1 MSRGPPPHNSKQMH
15 QTIPPYLDVAN
26 AKSVQGP
33 IPPPPHFRPQG
44 HPGPPPPPPNF
55 RPQGGPP
62 HGPPGMPGPGGPGGP
77 PPPPGGMGGPGP
89 HQMQIPLRQRVESTF
104 FVDCTETP
112 VSKMDEAAYR
122 RKLTSYEVYSIRK
135 VQPVGKEKS
144 TWAKVS
150 ITKEPL
156 TQDDIAVQ
164 LKKLQASSQAVSDK
178 KAALYPF
185 QQTQV
190 NKLLDKLNNE
200 ETDPNFTWS
209 LSQLDRREKT
219 TNKVR
224 ETVLISVVVK
234 RCVREDVEASGVYA
248 AIERNKHERALAMNR
263 QPLPPM
269 QQEGPPPQMI
279 NPPINGPGNPNQQGQ
294 PPPNG
299 PRGPPGGP
307 LPNNGPPPNIRR
319 PSNRRRRR
327 SGFPSDSDSASDI
340 GSDTDSSAASTLSSS
355 LATTISS
362 RSDERSRRFNSR
374 GRRRGRSQSRH
385 REHHKEYY
393 NPRRDASE
401 QPQFGEV
408 PRNSSAQP
416 RYIAEIPMSPVAA
429 PIMAPPA
436 LTPAENFTQGFQLG
450 REIERTKLLAQ
461 RPLVVDEPG
470 ALTIAG
476 RNERRYST
484 PGRYAPRQY
493 DDVPVL
499 DAPRYSERR
508 PRYREP
514 AYVERHLDDL
524 YEDDLRLPPREDVYR
539 SRLTEAESYMRG
551 EIGRPRIEYTG
562 ARPQIRHPFTP
573 RNPPRRYASSYGS
586 SESYYS

>member
-1 MSRGPPPHNSKQMH
+1 M
-15 QTIPPYLDVAN
+15 
-26 AKSVQGP
+26 
-33 IPPPPHFRPQG
+33 
-44 HPGPPPPPPNF
+44 PGP
-55 RPQGGPP
+55 G
-62 HGPPGMPGPGGPGGP
+62 GPGGPGGP

-89 HQMQIPLRQRVESTF
+89 HQMQIPLRPRVQSTF
-104 FVDCTETP
+104 TSDCTEIP
-112 VSKMDEAAYR
+112 GSKMDEAAYR

-190 NKLLDKLNNE
+190 NKLLDKLNTE
-200 ETDPNFTWS
+200 EMDPNFTWS

-234 RCVREDVEASGVYA
+234 RCVREDVEAGGVYA
-248 AIERNKHERALAMNR
+248 AIERNKHERAIAMNR
-263 QPLPPM
+263 PPPPPM
-269 QQEGPPPQMI
+269 QQEGPPPPMI
-279 NPPINGPGNPNQQGQ
+279 HPPMNGPG
-294 PPPNG
+294 
-299 PRGPPGGP
+299 
-307 LPNNGPPPNIRR
+307 GPPPNHGPPPNSRR

-327 SGFPSDSDSASDI
+327 SGFHSDSDSASDI

-393 NPRRDASE
+393 NTRRDASE

-461 RPLVVDEPG
+461 RPIAIDEPG
-470 ALTIAG
+470 VLTITG

-514 AYVERHLDDL
+514 AYVERRLDDL
-524 YEDDLRLPPREDVYR
+524 YEDDLRLPPREDIYR
-539 SRLTEAESYMRG
+539 SRLTEAESYMRD